1 MLNVE
6 CSVLSVECNGER
18 PRPKLLPQFIQ
29 HSTFNIQHSTF
40 AFLLLLLLTSCI
52 TITPKTHHTSPS
64 ATVIPNV
71 PEQHWGIESCGAG
84 SLSTVLQ
91 HYGDATTMQSWDA
104 TLPKTRGGVLTIDM
118 LIAARKAGFDAQL
131 VTGTPAIVEQELR
144 QGRPVIL
151 MLQVVDSPGKQY
163 DFFHYIVADG
173 IDPEA
178 GLIRTQFGD
187 GKGRWTTF
195 ERLEKAWS
203 GGGHAAI
210 LIHPSNT
217 ADALRA
223 AVALE
228 DGGKYADA
236 ARAYRVL
243 LAQHPDSTLAWTN
256 LGNTETQLGD
266 RAAAEDAFRKALAL
280 DATSRDALNNLAWL
294 LYESKRYDEAESFA
308 RKAAAQHGPD
318 SYLVLDT
325 LARVLAAKGSCTE
338 AMTTFRAA
346 IDAVPQSHT
355 AARTDLEKAM
365 AEAQTSCRNVV
376 AG

>member
-6 CSVLSVECNGER
+6 CWMLNVEWK
-18 PRPKLLPQFIQ
+18 PVASSPSSIQ

-40 AFLLLLLLTSCI
+40 LLLLTVLLSGCI
-52 TITPKTHHTSPS
+52 TLTPKAQHASPS
-64 ATVIPNV
+64 ATLIPNV

-91 HYGDATTMQSWDA
+91 HYGNTTTMKSWDE

-131 VTGTPAIVEQELR
+131 VTGTPAVIEQELG

-151 MLQVVDSPGKQY
+151 MLKVVDSPGQHF

-173 IDPEA
+173 IDPAA
-178 GLIRTQFGD
+178 GLVRVQFGD

-195 ERLEKAWS
+195 ARLENAWA

-210 LIHPSNT
+210 LIHPSG
-217 ADALRA
+217 ASDALRA
-223 AVALE
+223 AVVLE
-228 DGGKYADA
+228 DAGKYADA
-236 ARAYRVL
+236 AHAYRTV
-243 LAQHPDSTLAWTN
+243 LAQYPDSVLAWTN
-256 LGNTETQLGD
+256 LGNAEMQLGN
-266 RAAAEDAFRKALAL
+266 RTAAEDAFRKALVL
-280 DATSRDALNNLAWL
+280 DTTSRDALNNLAWL
-294 LYESKRYDEAESFA
+294 LYQSKRYDEAESLA
-308 RKAAAQHGPD
+308 RKAVAQNGPD

-325 LARVLAAKGSCTE
+325 LARVLAAKGSCNE

-346 IDAVPQSHT
+346 IDAVPQSRA
-355 AARTDLEKAM
+355 AARGDLEKAM
-365 AEAQTSCRNVV
+365 AETQTSCRS
-376 AG
+376 